1 MKSNRHITELFLLM
15 SLLLVANAASAAAGW
30 TDSGTITSLNQQ
42 PATGAGANLVFV
54 DVNVAINPSDPAAC
68 TARNGFY
75 FGVSDD
81 RRKRLFASLLAAQ
94 MSSRT
99 VKVYT
104 TGVCGAWGYAELDGL
119 IVQ

>member
-1 MKSNRHITELFLLM
+1 MKFNRHITELCLSM
-15 SLLLVANAASAAAGW
+15 SLLLVSNAASAAAGW
-30 TDSGTITSLNQQ
+30 TDSGTITSFNQQ
-42 PATGAGANLVFV
+42 PDTGAGADLVFV
-54 DVNVAINPSDPAAC
+54 DVNVTINPSDPVAC

-94 MSSRT
+94 MSSRM

-104 TGVCGAWGYAELDGL
+104 TGVCGPWGYAELDGL